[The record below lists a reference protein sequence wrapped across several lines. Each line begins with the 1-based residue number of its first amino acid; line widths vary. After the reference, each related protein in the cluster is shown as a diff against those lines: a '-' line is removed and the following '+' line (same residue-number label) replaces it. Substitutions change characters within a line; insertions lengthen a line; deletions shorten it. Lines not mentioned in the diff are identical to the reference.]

1 MTCTMRTWHKSSTP
15 PTSSEFL
22 PQQQPSTPAT
32 IDQMTS
38 SSGLPEL
45 VLTPLYYKDPPKNTF
60 SCSSPNIPNVK
71 RGSTPLRRGS
81 QRFGST
87 RRLSIGNSPLR
98 ERASSHEYQIQQEQ
112 QLKEKIYI
120 SLDNIVKVHVNNGD
134 VKDATKKKV
143 KGKKTDKRRS
153 ISTKNLE
160 EQVYKRTI
168 GITTRL
174 GDWYYEFTMESM
186 NEQLVLLTFL
196 EVNSSSKNSN
206 RLKTPKIEFV
216 PLSIEQGEHTADED
230 KSGDNKQHAN
240 HGNNTNNEK
249 NSRTF
254 ATATNDDDDENILR
268 QIESN
273 PSNLTQSTQQSNKSF
288 DLEMFTAKRMKER
301 LKRETITEKV
311 ERRMH
316 RLSSSLEERT

>member
-1 MTCTMRTWHKSSTP
+1 
-15 PTSSEFL
+15 
-22 PQQQPSTPAT
+22 
-32 IDQMTS
+32 
-38 SSGLPEL
+38 
-45 VLTPLYYKDPPKNTF
+45 
-60 SCSSPNIPNVK
+60 
-71 RGSTPLRRGS
+71 
-81 QRFGST
+81 
-87 RRLSIGNSPLR
+87 LR

-230 KSGDNKQHAN
+230 ESGDNKQHAN